1 MNMEEKKLYRSETN
15 KMICGV
21 CGGIAEYIH
30 IDPTILRLLFALV
43 GLTGTG
49 IVAYIIAAIIIPS
62 EYDVNPR

>member
-1 MNMEEKKLYRSETN
+1 MEEKKLYRSETN

-30 IDPTILRLLFALV
+30 VDPTILRLLFALI

-49 IVAYIIAAIIIPS
+49 VVAYIVAAIIIPS
-62 EYDVNPR
+62 EYDVRR

>member
-1 MNMEEKKLYRSETN
+1 MEEKRLYRSERN
-15 KMICGV
+15 KMISGV

-30 IDPTILRLLFALV
+30 IDPTILRLIFAFF

-62 EYDVNPR
+62 EYDIHNQ

>member
-1 MNMEEKKLYRSETN
+1 MEEKKLYRSETN

-30 IDPTILRLLFALV
+30 IDPTILRLIVALI

-49 IVAYIIAAIIIPS
+49 VVAYIIAAIIIPS
-62 EYDVNPR
+62 EYDVRNR

>member
-1 MNMEEKKLYRSETN
+1 MEEKKLYRSETN

-30 IDPTILRLLFALV
+30 IDATILRLLFAFL

-49 IVAYIIAAIIIPS
+49 IVAYIVAAIIIPS
-62 EYDVNPR
+62 EYSIRR